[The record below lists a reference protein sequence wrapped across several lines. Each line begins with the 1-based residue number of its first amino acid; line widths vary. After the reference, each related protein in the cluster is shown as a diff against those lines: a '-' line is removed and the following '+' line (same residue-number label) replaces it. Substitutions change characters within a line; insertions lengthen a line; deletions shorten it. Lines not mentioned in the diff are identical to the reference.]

1 MYLSV
6 VNFLQIY
13 FFCYKQRLLLGSP
26 QVSKREDTVHSAGP
40 EAEREMER
48 ILQQTQA
55 SLMKAIP
62 DLELSSQV
70 DSALSQTPI
79 LPDEVDSPLPVSPLP
94 GMSVHSC
101 VSAYK
106 PFIQIVGHK

>member
-1 MYLSV
+1 M
-6 VNFLQIY
+6 
-13 FFCYKQRLLLGSP
+13 GSP
-26 QVSKREDTVHSAGP
+26 QVSKRAVAEDTVHSAGP
-40 EAEREMER
+40 EAEKEMER

-62 DLELSSQV
+62 DLEVSGQV
-70 DSALSQTPI
+70 DSTLSQTPI

-101 VSAYK
+101 ESTYK
-106 PFIQIVGHK
+106 PFIQIVGHKKNWDLGR